1 MSLRIA
7 NAAFIK
13 GFGSVAERHPPPAP
27 ASPHAHEAIVGRKG
41 RTNKREGRSKKVMP
55 EETMP
60 KGETMIVKCKRMSV
74 NKGREADRMAEVPA
88 AAMRHGMANACWMAK
103 PCRMTKAAAAKT
115 AARRRR
121 RAEHRG
127 CHECDSDHNR
137 CRTNHDCIPIF
148 CSERHRALRQVRAMP
163 DVFPLIKRPT
173 TRRLK

>member
-103 PCRMTKAAAAKT
+103 PCR
-115 AARRRR
+115 
-121 RAEHRG
+121 
-127 CHECDSDHNR
+127 
-137 CRTNHDCIPIF
+137 TNHDCIPIF